1 MGFLTSAVS
10 NELLGNTYCP
20 PHPKWPILQCT
31 PCPDSTDVDNSASTM
46 SIPGPSPSSRAH
58 TLVAA
63 RLLKASN
70 NAVNI
75 SRGDITLLLIPM
87 RRDWRHRFTHVRW
100 RHQELSSSRFSAL
113 SLIIIARL
121 WKCGLVRFG
130 RPNSAQPT
138 TAPVQR
144 IYQFLCTAHRHRCD
158 WAKINRF
165 TPVESP
171 TSAHRLCTG
180 VHQPRQ
186 PNMYWNIIN
195 CLTIVT
201 GP

>member
-10 NELLGNTYCP
+10 NELLGNTYRP

-31 PCPDSTDVDNSASTM
+31 PCPDSTDVDDSASTM

-75 SRGDITLLLIPM
+75 SRGDIILLLIPI

-100 RHQELSSSRFSAL
+100 RRQELSSSRFSAL
-113 SLIIIARL
+113 SLIIIAAVVRYIL
-121 WKCGLVRFG
+121 WG
-130 RPNSAQPT
+130 
-138 TAPVQR
+138 PVAH
-144 IYQFLCTAHRHRCD
+144 FLCATPRPCSPIFPWQRKHMLPVYISMSSFASLSTHHCIS
-158 WAKINRF
+158 WSSSTMNRGI
-165 TPVESP
+165 TV
-171 TSAHRLCTG
+171 
-180 VHQPRQ
+180 
-186 PNMYWNIIN
+186 N
-195 CLTIVT
+195 
-201 GP
+201 